1 VSLRELTCDQNA
13 RRCTNLE
20 AQVTTRVDDYV
31 SSASLRSKIL
41 ALADYYLY
49 DQVRPACRFR
59 RSSVH
64 SCEAGQTGD
73 RLAADLT
80 LVLTLGPCSGHQA
93 GVRVRLQASKQIL
106 LSWVGS
112 R

>member
-49 DQVRPACRFR
+49 D
-59 RSSVH
+59 RSV
-64 SCEAGQTGD
+64 
-73 RLAADLT
+73 RLADSGAHQCIAARQGRQVIGLRLT
-80 LVLTLGPCSGHQA
+80 
-93 GVRVRLQASKQIL
+93 
-106 LSWVGS
+106 
-112 R
+112 